1 MRDEPIASATASLA
15 NPTSVRE
22 GETLA
27 DYRLERRL
35 GAGTTGTVFLARNL
49 VDDAVCAIKILHP
62 HLVTDATARARFAR
76 EARAFQLVRHPHVA
90 RILDVVDLPST
101 LAIVLEPYEG
111 VSLRAYLDE
120 QAKVPEELLIEWLS
134 QIVAALGAL
143 HDAGWIHRDVKPEN
157 LFLADVAAGRREV
170 RLLDFGL
177 VRPLDAWTPN
187 EAPTAAGAFVGSPAY
202 SAPEQI
208 IGEDVG
214 PFTDFWALG
223 VVAYECLTGCRPFVG
238 ATRTTAASAVL
249 ATPTP
254 PFVTERPGL
263 RVLIDDLL
271 QKDAAHRPADWR
283 TVLASLR
290 RASA

>member
-1 MRDEPIASATASLA
+1 MRDEPVLGPLASAAPA
-15 NPTSVRE
+15 ASVRE

-27 DYRLERRL
+27 GYRIERRI

-49 VDDAVCAIKILHP
+49 AADAVCAIKVLHP
-62 HLVTDATARARFAR
+62 HLVTDPMARARFLR

-90 RILDVVDLPST
+90 RILDVVELDST

-111 VSLRAYLDE
+111 ASLRAYLEAHDTVDE
-120 QAKVPEELLIEWLS
+120 TLLCEWLS
-134 QIVAALGAL
+134 QVVAALGAL

-157 LFLADVAAGRREV
+157 LFLADVAAGGREV

-177 VRPLDAWTPN
+177 VRPLAAWTPN

-223 VVAYECLTGCRPFVG
+223 VVAYECLTGRRPFVG
-238 ATRTTAASAVL
+238 ATRATVASAVL

-254 PFVTERPGL
+254 PFATERPGL

-271 QKDAAHRPADWR
+271 QKDAAHRPASWR
-283 TVLASLR
+283 VVLEALR